1 MVEPSESLKLV
12 FEKAIDVAK
21 KLKHEYLTIEHL
33 LFAMLCEE
41 SFFNTIQGYGADPEY
56 IKKNLEHYLK
66 TKLNDIINDNV
77 EKPKKTQA
85 VERVLNR
92 AFTQALFNGRQL
104 MDLTDVFLSMMSEK
118 RSWSL
123 YYIQQAG
130 IDKDRFADY
139 LNNEIDSEE
148 EEVQDGQSER
158 ALRAFTTNLNE
169 QVKRNKI
176 DPVIGRIKELENV
189 ALAMGRRNKNNVLL
203 IGDPGVGKTAIAE
216 GLAFNIVK
224 GAVPDFL
231 KDYTVYNLDV
241 SAMLAGSKYRGDFE
255 ERFKFVLKA
264 LQSKGK
270 TILFID
276 EAHMISG
283 AGSAGNSAND
293 LSNMMKPALSKGN
306 IKVVASTTWEEYRKY
321 FEKDRALMR
330 RFQRI
335 TVEEPTS
342 EVAVQILKGVKK
354 YYEQHHNV
362 KITDDAIQAAVKLS
376 VKYQSDKKLP
386 DKAIDLIDCAC
397 SRFNI
402 KLADERII
410 SENEI
415 QYELA
420 QMVQIPEEQIAE
432 TESNNLANLEEQLK
446 HEVYG
451 QDTAI
456 NEVVDKILVARAGLK
471 SENKPIG
478 SFVFMGP
485 TGCGKTETAKSL
497 AKHLGV
503 KLLRFDMSEYQE
515 KHSVSKLIGSP
526 PGYVG
531 FEENAGLLITQIQEN
546 PYCVLL
552 FDEVEKSH
560 PDVSTILLQ
569 LMDNGFVTGSNG
581 KKADCRNVV
590 LILTT
595 NAGAQDSEKLKIGFG
610 SQEKDYEDKELKKFF
625 SPEFRNRLDAI
636 VTFKKLG
643 KETMVKIVSKFIEE
657 LREQVKDK
665 NVKIKINDAA
675 INLLI
680 DKGFDSKMG
689 ARPLQRTIDQMI
701 KRPLSKMLLFG
712 ELKDGGQLNISVDN
726 GNIVLTKKI
735 KAVKAAVLEDEAQP
749 EDSSQT
755 NQETV

>member
-1 MVEPSESLKLV
+1 
-12 FEKAIDVAK
+12 
-21 KLKHEYLTIEHL
+21 
-33 LFAMLCEE
+33 
-41 SFFNTIQGYGADPEY
+41 
-56 IKKNLEHYLK
+56 
-66 TKLNDIINDNV
+66 
-77 EKPKKTQA
+77 
-85 VERVLNR
+85 LNR

-104 MDLTDVFLSMMSEK
+104 MELTDVFLSIMSEK

-130 IDKDRFADY
+130 IDKDKFADY
-139 LNNEIDSEE
+139 LSNEIGGEE
-148 EEVQDGQSER
+148 EEVQDGQTER

-169 QVKRNKI
+169 QVKKNKI
-176 DPVIGRIKELENV
+176 DPVIGRITELENV
-189 ALAMGRRNKNNVLL
+189 ALAMGRRNKNNVMLV
-203 IGDPGVGKTAIAE
+203 GDPGVGKTAIAE

-231 KDYTVYNLDV
+231 KEYTVYNLDV

-255 ERFKFVLKA
+255 ERFKFVLKG
-264 LQSKGK
+264 LQTKGK

-342 EVAVQILKGVKK
+342 EVSVQILKGLKK

-402 KLADERII
+402 KLAADRII
-410 SENEI
+410 NESEI

-432 TESNNLANLEEQLK
+432 TESNNLSNLEDQLK
-446 HEVYG
+446 TEVYG

-471 SENKPIG
+471 SDNKPIG

-485 TGCGKTETAKSL
+485 TGTGKTETAKSL
-497 AKHLGV
+497 AKNLGV

-569 LMDNGFVTGSNG
+569 LMDNGFITGSNG
-581 KKADCRNVV
+581 KKADCRNVI

-595 NAGAQDSEKLKIGFG
+595 NAGAQESEKLKIGFG
-610 SQEKDYEDKELKKFF
+610 AQEKDYEDKELKKFF
-625 SPEFRNRLDAI
+625 SPEFRNRLDA
-636 VTFKKLG
+636 VVSFKKLG
-643 KETMVKIVSKFIEE
+643 KETMVKIVGKFIDE

-665 NVKIKINDAA
+665 GVKIKINDAA

-680 DKGFDSKMG
+680 DKGFDAKMG

-701 KRPLSKMLLFG
+701 KRPLSKMILFG
-712 ELKDGGQLNISVDN
+712 ELKDGGQLNIGVENDN
-726 GNIVLTKKI
+726 LVLTKKI
-735 KAVKAAVLEDEAQP
+735 KIPKITVENETESEHSNQK
-749 EDSSQT
+749 
-755 NQETV
+755 NQETI